1 MDKGCRRRHGS
12 CGSPRAITGRRTR
25 AIRRICLGDKT
36 SEAELLARLQ
46 DPFLK
51 ISVSIQ
57 MAVVLGVVFLMVAR
71 PGLAGSLGMVGTF
84 IALGLAC
91 GLLMSRR
98 AMPLPAL
105 SGRDQH

>member
-1 MDKGCRRRHGS
+1 
-12 CGSPRAITGRRTR
+12 
-25 AIRRICLGDKT
+25 
-36 SEAELLARLQ
+36 
-46 DPFLK
+46 
-51 ISVSIQ
+51 